1 MQEPPKPRP
10 HFPRILD
17 SRRRAQEQT
26 NAGAPK
32 KRDASAGQ
40 PTEPVTRGHG
50 DAPSAAQE
58 DEDEQV

>member
-1 MQEPPKPRP
+1 MQEPPKQRP

-32 KRDASAGQ
+32 RRDASAGQ
-40 PTEPVTRGHG
+40 PGAAVTRGHDDG
-50 DAPSAAQE
+50 PTGAPV
-58 DEDEQV
+58 DEQG